1 MTTDWTTEERLR
13 VQLMAKEIEGLR
25 SRGPIT
31 LKVDQ
36 FAAFQLVGLL
46 QLAWRHPGLST
57 VQRTTLEEFGRQLQ
71 RAFDGPDT
79 PQLALTLEQGWHRE
93 FDR

>member
-1 MTTDWTTEERLR
+1 MMALEEDLR
-13 VQLMAKEIEGLR
+13 AQLMATEIRNIRG
-25 SRGPIT
+25 RGPIEV
-31 LKVDQ
+31 KVDQ
-36 FAAFQLVGLL
+36 FAAFQLVGVL
-46 QLAWRHPGLST
+46 QLAWRHPGLSDDMRDT
-57 VQRTTLEEFGRQLQ
+57 IEQFGRGLQ